1 MDAFASI
8 ISNNQNQVIKVLT
21 SVTIIL
27 SLPTL
32 IASFYGM
39 NLTLPMQSSNLG
51 FVVIGALS
59 AAVMLMAVL
68 FFKKM
73 NWL

>member
-8 ISNNQNQVIKVLT
+8 ISNNQNKVIKVLT

-59 AAVMLMAVL
+59 AAVMLMAAL

>member
-8 ISNNQNQVIKVLT
+8 ISNNQSHVIKVLT

-39 NLTLPMQSSNLG
+39 NLTLLLQSHNLG

-59 AAVMLMAVL
+59 AAVMVLAVL

-73 NWL
+73 KWL

>member
-8 ISNNQNQVIKVLT
+8 ISNNQNKVIKVLT

-39 NLTLPMQSSNLG
+39 NLTLPMQSSNLC

-59 AAVMLMAVL
+59 AAVMLMAAL

>member
-8 ISNNQNQVIKVLT
+8 ISNNQNHVIKVLT

-32 IASFYGM
+32 IASFYRM
-39 NLTLPMQSSNLG
+39 NLTLRMQSSNLG

-59 AAVMLMAVL
+59 AAVMLMAAL